1 MEKIFNKD
9 LYLNYKSEYSPDDF
23 HHVAFKTTNYEE
35 MVEFYKKLFG
45 CEPLYQSNQITFLA
59 FDDEHHRVAIAN
71 TSDVLKNLGFIP
83 KLIIVV
89 AILFILGGWQILTLV
104 EYLQSLLANLYMY
117 LQ

>member
-1 MEKIFNKD
+1 MEI
-9 LYLNYKSEYSPDDF
+9 
-23 HHVAFKTTNYEE
+23 
-35 MVEFYKKLFG
+35 
-45 CEPLYQSNQITFLA
+45 
-59 FDDEHHRVAIAN
+59 
-71 TSDVLKNLGFIP
+71 SDVITIGREALIVTIMIAGPLLGGILLVGVVTGILQAATSIQEMTLSFIP